1 MENGRWRI
9 LPWWNRRESYRKGLI
24 ILLAAFFIYAAF
36 IVRGIMV
43 SFLLAGVLVYLFN
56 PLVDRLESR
65 GNGRTLAILLVYA
78 AAAILMAGVSLYG
91 IPKVMGQ
98 LDRLVVAI
106 PAYTEQVQEL
116 SRSIEA
122 RYARAGLPGEMKS
135 IIDQR
140 INWVEARVLALV
152 NRAISATVSLL
163 GHLFS
168 ILLAPVLAFYLLRDF
183 SRFKEDFFTV
193 VPHRWQNDV
202 VILAG
207 EINTI
212 LDSYIRGY
220 FLVCLIV
227 GVLTGTAMYLLGVE
241 FAFLLGVFAGLTE
254 FIPYFG
260 PFIGSIPAVLL
271 ALLTS
276 KWLALKVAVAFLVIQ
291 QLEGCVISPKIL
303 GDRVGLHPLA
313 VILALLVA
321 GDLFGL
327 PGMLLAVPCAAILKI
342 LLAFTW
348 KKLKAY

>member
-1 MENGRWRI
+1 MPR
-9 LPWWNRRESYRKGLI
+9 WNRGEGCRRVFI
-24 ILLAAFFIYAAF
+24 ILLAGLFLYSAF

-65 GNGRTLAILLVYA
+65 GCGRTSAILLVYA
-78 AAAILMAGVSLYG
+78 AAAIIVAGVSLYG
-91 IPKVMGQ
+91 IPRGVGQ

-106 PAYTEQVQEL
+106 PAYTGQVQEI

-122 RYARAGLPGEMKS
+122 KYSRAGLPVEMKE
-135 IIDQR
+135 IIDER
-140 INWVEARVLALV
+140 INWVEARALSLV
-152 NRAISATVSLL
+152 NRAISGMVSLL

-183 SRFKEDFFTV
+183 NRFKEDFYTV

-207 EINTI
+207 DINLV
-212 LDSYIRGY
+212 LDRYIRGY
-220 FLVCLIV
+220 LLVCLIV
-227 GVLTGTAMYLLGVE
+227 GVLTGTAMFLLGVE
-241 FAFLLGVFAGLTE
+241 FAFILGVFAGLTE
-254 FIPYFG
+254 IIPYFG
-260 PFIGSIPAVLL
+260 PFIGSLPAVLL

-276 KWLALKVAVAFLVIQ
+276 KWLALKVVIAFLVIQ
-291 QLEGCVISPKIL
+291 QLEGSVISPKIL

-321 GDLFGL
+321 GELFGL
-327 PGMLLAVPCAAILKI
+327 PGMLLAVPSAAIIKI
-342 LLAFTW
+342 LLVFTW